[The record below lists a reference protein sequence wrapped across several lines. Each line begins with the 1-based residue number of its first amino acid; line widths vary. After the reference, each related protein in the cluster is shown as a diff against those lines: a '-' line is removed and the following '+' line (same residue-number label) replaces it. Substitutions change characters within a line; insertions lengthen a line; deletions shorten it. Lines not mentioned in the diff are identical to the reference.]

1 MTTFCEFSEYFSWRG
16 ALDFNTHPFIFRL
29 QVEILVK
36 YEQLEYVL
44 SQMSETTKKPRAGTS
59 PLVAVPLRLDLTP
72 EQVKKILRWNIYVE
86 GMESPYNEI
95 LYAPY
100 EVYKLCCDLMYRSE
114 YNGGCKFDC
123 GE

>member
-1 MTTFCEFSEYFSWRG
+1 
-16 ALDFNTHPFIFRL
+16 
-29 QVEILVK
+29 
-36 YEQLEYVL
+36 
-44 SQMSETTKKPRAGTS
+44 
-59 PLVAVPLRLDLTP
+59 LDLTP

-100 EVYKLCCDLMYRSE
+100 EVYKLCYDLMYRSE

-123 GE
+123 GVWKPTRKIM